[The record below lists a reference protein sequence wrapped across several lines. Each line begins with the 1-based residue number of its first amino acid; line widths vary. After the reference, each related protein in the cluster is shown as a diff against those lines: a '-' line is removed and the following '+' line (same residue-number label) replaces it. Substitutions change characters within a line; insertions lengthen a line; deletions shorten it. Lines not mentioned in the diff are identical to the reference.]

1 MRKSVLTVTATL
13 IACVVAVPMAYAASS
28 TPDTKRACA
37 DVVDGRATYFSV
49 PDTTNPTG
57 SEALAQM
64 DLRANACKKISY
76 TMTVLGQDS
85 VLATVAGVP
94 VKATYTTPPRVE
106 FGASLDY
113 PGPDGVVCIV
123 ITTSRPDGKVFDRAP
138 DSECVPLPIDSDVS
152 GAIKFH

>member
-1 MRKSVLTVTATL
+1 MRKSVLTATATL
-13 IACVVAVPMAYAASS
+13 IACVVAVPMAYAAS

-57 SEALAQM
+57 SQVLAQM
-64 DLRANACKKISY
+64 DLRANTCKKISY
-76 TMTVLGQDS
+76 TMTVFGTDGPLTE
-85 VLATVAGVP
+85 VPGVP

-106 FGASLDY
+106 FGASLGY

-123 ITTSRPDGKVFDRAP
+123 ITTTRPDGKVLDRAP
-138 DSECVPLPIDSDVS
+138 DSQCVPLPIDSDVS